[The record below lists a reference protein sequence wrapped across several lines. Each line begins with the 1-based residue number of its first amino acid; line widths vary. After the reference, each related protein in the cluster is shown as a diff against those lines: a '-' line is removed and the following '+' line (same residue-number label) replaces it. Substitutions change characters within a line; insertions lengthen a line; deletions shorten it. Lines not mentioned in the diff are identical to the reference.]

1 MLGLVR
7 SAKERGVEAY
17 KFFLT
22 FDSVT
27 KLPMLGKIRSPYKHI
42 QSLLCI
48 KLFSNIRN
56 RKENQISFCE

>member
-42 QSLLCI
+42 QSLLCM
-48 KLFSNIRN
+48 KLLNIRS